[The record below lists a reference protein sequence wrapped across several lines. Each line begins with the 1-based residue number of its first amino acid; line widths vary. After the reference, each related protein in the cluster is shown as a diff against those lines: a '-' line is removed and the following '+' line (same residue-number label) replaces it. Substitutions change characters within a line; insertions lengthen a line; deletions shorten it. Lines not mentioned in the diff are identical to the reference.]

1 MMDYNTAI
9 EYTHSLL
16 RFGSRP
22 GLERIKALL
31 CALKDPQKKLSAVHI
46 AGTNGKGSV
55 CACLSKIFER
65 KGLKTG
71 LFISPYIVDFRER
84 MQINSKFISKVDY
97 AEAASEVRK
106 ASESLDESLH
116 PTEFEFVTAAA
127 LLWFSKMNC
136 DVVVL
141 ETGLGGRLDSTNIF
155 ENPLCTVITSISTD
169 HTAVLGDTIEKIAV
183 EKCGIIKKDCP
194 VVTCDGQPPKA
205 MAVIEST
212 AKNLGAPLKVVKKE
226 DINLLFDTAFGI
238 DLIYKGIN
246 IHQPLAGSFQAENT
260 CLAVEA
266 AKTVFPDISDDVISK
281 GIERVRHPAR
291 FEVMSKSPLIILD
304 GAHNDGGAKALSQSL
319 ENYLPGQRL
328 FGICGMLK
336 DKEYEKAL
344 SHLAPLFDE
353 IITVT
358 PKNPR
363 ALAAEELAEC
373 LKGKVKKV
381 YPSAVDS
388 GLVKRAVEAAN
399 GRPIVIF
406 GSLYLAG
413 EIYKYFS

>member
-1 MMDYNTAI
+1 MDYNTTI

-31 CALKDPQKKLSAVHI
+31 CALKDPQKKLSAVHV

-55 CACLSKIFER
+55 CACLSKIFEEQ
-65 KGLKTG
+65 GLKTG

-84 MQINSKFISKVDY
+84 MQISSKFISKVDY
-97 AEAASEVRK
+97 AEVASEVRE
-106 ASESLDESLH
+106 AAESLDEELY

-155 ENPLCTVITSISTD
+155 EKPLCTVITSISTD
-169 HTAVLGDTIEKIAV
+169 HTAVLGDTIEKIAA
-183 EKCGIIKKDCP
+183 EKCGIIKKGCP
-194 VVTCDGQPPKA
+194 VVTCGSQQPEA
-205 MAVIEST
+205 MTVIET
-212 AKNLGAPLKVVKKE
+212 AAKNLDAPLKKVSEK
-226 DINLLFDTAFGI
+226 DINVLFDTAFGI

-266 AKTVFPDISDDVISK
+266 AKAAFPDLSDDVISK
-281 GIERVRHPAR
+281 GIEGVKHPAR

-344 SHLAPLFDE
+344 SHLTPLFDE

-358 PKNPR
+358 PPNPR
-363 ALAAEELAEC
+363 ALSAEELAEC
-373 LKGKVKKV
+373 LKGQVEKV
-381 YPSAVDS
+381 YPSAVD
-388 GLVKRAVEAAN
+388 GDLIKRAVEAAN

-413 EIYKYFS
+413 EIYKYFG